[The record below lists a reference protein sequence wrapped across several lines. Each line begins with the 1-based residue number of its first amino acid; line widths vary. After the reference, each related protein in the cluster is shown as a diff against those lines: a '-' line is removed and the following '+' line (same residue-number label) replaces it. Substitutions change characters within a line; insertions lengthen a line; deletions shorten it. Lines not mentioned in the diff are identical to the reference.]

1 MRLQRISAAIA
12 ALAALT
18 TLATA
23 CEDPAKPGSPAA
35 ASPAPSAPATAA
47 ATASASPSAP
57 AAAGAAPATLA
68 EAQAYVQK
76 YTSCE
81 DLSSDPNDSRVNL
94 NGFTPAGSS
103 GITARGVCSDE
114 KERGEI
120 VISMVSDMKAH
131 QQAEKDHIT
140 KRLDEGYWDAGLY
153 DPVFYGKN
161 FMAFPRKTGTAL
173 ALAKSD
179 LRVLVCNPDF
189 TVPEG
194 YKKEKALVDG
204 CVLTDFVNTRD
215 GKGSPVKGPAL
226 PSAGS
231 IEELRRLVS
240 PKTVDCTEMLVTN
253 EHIASI
259 DYQPVVGRDVQG
271 AGVKQRAV
279 CGKLGG
285 TTRAHNLNWLDL
297 VADMKALQTLSKES
311 QLAEVGQQRSL
322 TKSKLLVGTNI
333 AVESNNKTIR
343 QGLYKL
349 GFLRLDCEP
358 AFSAPAGSRIEKA
371 QVDDCVLTDFE
382 RPGS

>member
-1 MRLQRISAAIA
+1 MRLQRIFTATA

-23 CEDPAKPGSPAA
+23 CEDSAKPAKPA
-35 ASPAPSAPATAA
+35 ASPAASPSATAA
-47 ATASASPSAP
+47 ASASASPT
-57 AAAGAAPATLA
+57 AAGTGTGAAPATLA
-68 EAQAYVQK
+68 EAQAYLRK

-94 NGFTPAGSS
+94 TGYNPVGTS
-103 GITARGVCSDE
+103 GITARGVCTDE
-114 KERGEI
+114 KAQGEI
-120 VISMVSDMKAH
+120 VIHMISDMKAN
-131 QQAEKDHIT
+131 QQAEKDHVT

-153 DPVFYGKN
+153 DPVFYGKT
-161 FMAFPRKTGTAL
+161 FTAFSRKTETAL

-179 LRVLVCNPDF
+179 LRALVCNPDF

-215 GKGSPVKGPAL
+215 GKGSPVKGAAL
-226 PSAGS
+226 PSANS
-231 IEELRRLVS
+231 IEELRKLVS

-259 DYQPVVGRDVQG
+259 DYLPVVGRDVRG
-271 AGVKQRAV
+271 AGVKERAV
-279 CGKLGG
+279 CGQLGG
-285 TTRAHNLNWLDL
+285 AGRAHNLNWLDL
-297 VADMKALQTLSKES
+297 VADMKALQTVSKES
-311 QLAEVGQQRSL
+311 QLAEVGQQRRL
-322 TKSKLLVGTNI
+322 TQSKLLVGTNI

-358 AFSAPAGSRIEKA
+358 AFSAPAGSRIQKA
-371 QVDDCVLTDFE
+371 QVDGCVLTDFE

>member
-23 CEDPAKPGSPAA
+23 CEDPAKPGPAA
-35 ASPAPSAPATAA
+35 ASPSPSTPAA
-47 ATASASPSAP
+47 ATASPSAP
-57 AAAGAAPATLA
+57 AAGAAPATLA

-76 YTSCE
+76 YASCE
-81 DLSSDPNDSRVNL
+81 NLSSDPNDSRVNL
-94 NGFTPAGSS
+94 DGYTPVGTAA
-103 GITARGVCSDE
+103 ITARGVCSDK
-114 KERGEI
+114 KEQGEI

-131 QQAEKDHIT
+131 QQAEKDHVT

-153 DPVFYGKN
+153 DQVLYGKSFTVAAN
-161 FMAFPRKTGTAL
+161 KTGTAL

-179 LRVLVCNPDF
+179 LRILVCNPDF

-204 CVLTDFVNTRD
+204 CVLTDFVNSRD
-215 GKGSPVKGPAL
+215 AKGSPVKGPAL

-231 IEELRRLVS
+231 IEELRKLVS
-240 PKTVDCTEMLVTN
+240 PKPVDCTEMLVTN

-279 CGKLGG
+279 CGQLGG

-311 QLAEVGQQRSL
+311 QLAEVGQQRRL
-322 TKSKLLVGTNI
+322 TQSKLLVGTNV
-333 AVESNNKTIR
+333 AVESNSKTIR

-358 AFSAPAGSRIEKA
+358 AFTAPAGSRIQKA
-371 QVDDCVLTDFE
+371 QVDGCVLTDFE
-382 RPGS
+382 RPTS

>member
-1 MRLQRISAAIA
+1 MRFKRTLTATAAIA
-12 ALAALT
+12 SLL

-23 CEDPAKPGSPAA
+23 CEDPAKASPPTASPA
-35 ASPAPSAPATAA
+35 ASPAATGGASAQ
-47 ATASASPSAP
+47 ASPS
-57 AAAGAAPATLA
+57 AAGAAPATLT

-76 YTSCE
+76 YTSC
-81 DLSSDPNDSRVNL
+81 DNLSTGPADRVNL
-94 NGFTPAGSS
+94 AGYAPVGAWSVTDR
-103 GITARGVCSDE
+103 GICSDT
-114 KERGEI
+114 KEQDEI
-120 VISMVSDMKAH
+120 VISMVSDMKIH
-131 QQAEKDHIT
+131 QQAYKDHIT

-153 DPVFYGKN
+153 DPVFYTKT
-161 FMAFPRKTGTAL
+161 FTVSAQKTGTAL

-189 TVPEG
+189 SVPEG

-204 CVLTDFVNTRD
+204 CVLTDFVNSRD

-259 DYQPVVGRDVQG
+259 DYQPVVGRDVRG

-285 TTRAHNLNWLDL
+285 PRPVDMNWLDL
-297 VADMKALQTLSKES
+297 VSDMKALQTVSKES

-322 TKSKLLVGTNI
+322 TQSKLMVGKDV
-333 AVESNNKTIR
+333 AVESNNPTVRK
-343 QGLYKL
+343 GLYKL

-358 AFSAPAGSRIEKA
+358 GFSAPAGSRIQKA
-371 QVDDCVLTDFE
+371 QVDGCVLTDFE
-382 RPGS
+382 RPVG